1 MRWPGA
7 DSLALAMAIA
17 AVVVIAWPRRAG
29 HCERPPSPPARA
41 ALPAARSGPSP
52 ADRPIVVGNVPQEPP
67 GFQSR
72 AGLLAQLDRAS
83 GQVSVIHA
91 VTGMPGVGTT
101 QLAAAYARA
110 RLAAGWRLVAWV
122 DAADRGVLLAGLAR
136 VAEALGLADDPGGGA
151 GQAVRHWLEAD
162 GRRCLVVFDNAADPG
177 GIRPFL
183 PAGGSARVLITS
195 NQRPAA
201 GLGAGVGVGV
211 FCPDEALAF
220 LAGRTGLAD
229 AEGAGALARELGYHP
244 LALAVA
250 ASAVAAQRLAYAT
263 YLSRLRA
270 VPAYAHVARKERPS
284 FPCGAARAIL
294 LSLDTVRTGDRA
306 GVCSG
311 IMELAAV
318 LSAAGVRRG
327 LLRDAGRAG
336 VLATGLHRTEV
347 SAGLVNRALAALA
360 ERSLVSFS
368 LDGETVTV
376 HGLVTR
382 VVQDG
387 MVRWN
392 RSGTVCR
399 DAAAVLDKRARALV
413 TSTDR
418 LAVRDI
424 AVQVTALQETMTG
437 AGCGTDDEMARMM
450 LRLRSW
456 ALYYLTVLGDS
467 AEQAIVTGRPVT
479 ADLELTL
486 GADHPD
492 TLAAWS
498 NLALACQDA
507 GRPGEAV
514 PLHERALAGRERVLG
529 AGHPDTLA
537 SRSNLALACQDAGR
551 AAEAVPL
558 FEQVLAGREWVLG
571 ADHPDTLAAR
581 GNLAVAYQEVGRGA
595 EAIPLFEQ
603 ALRDR
608 ERMLGADHPD
618 TLAARSNLALARQD
632 AGRAAEAVPLF
643 EQVLAGRER
652 VLGADHPR
660 TLASRHNLAIA
671 YQKEGRSGEAIAL
684 FEQTL
689 AAHARSLGPG
699 HPRTL
704 ASRASLAS
712 AYRDAGL

>member
-7 DSLALAMAIA
+7 DSLALAMVIA
-17 AVVVIAWPRRAG
+17 AVVVFSWPRRAG
-29 HCERPPSPPARA
+29 HRERPPSPPARA
-41 ALPAARSGPSP
+41 ALPAAGGSGPPP
-52 ADRPIVVGNVPQEPP
+52 ADRQIVVGNVPQEPP

-72 AGLLAQLDRAS
+72 AALLAELDRAG

-101 QLAAAYARA
+101 QLAGAYARA
-110 RLAAGWRLVAWV
+110 RLAAGWRLIAWV

-136 VAEALGLADDPGGGA
+136 VAEALGLADNPGGGA

-162 GRRCLVVFDNAADPG
+162 GRRCLVVYDNAADPDG
-177 GIRPFL
+177 LRPFL
-183 PAGGSARVLITS
+183 PAGGLARVLITS
-195 NQRPAA
+195 HQRSAA
-201 GLGAGVGVGV
+201 RLGATVGVGV
-211 FCPDEALAF
+211 FGPDEALTF

-229 AEGAGALARELGYHP
+229 TAGATAVARELGYHP

-250 ASAVAAQRLAYAT
+250 GSAIATQHLAYAT
-263 YLSRLRA
+263 YLNRLRA
-270 VPAYAHVARKERPS
+270 MPVYEHMARKERPS
-284 FPCGAARAIL
+284 FPCGAARAVL
-294 LSLDTVRTGDRA
+294 LSLDAVQTGDRA
-306 GVCSG
+306 GLCTG
-311 IMELAAV
+311 IMEITAV

-327 LLRDAGRAG
+327 LLRDAGQAG
-336 VLATGLHRTEV
+336 VLATGMHRTGV
-347 SAGLVNRALAALA
+347 SAGLVNKALATLA
-360 ERSLVSFS
+360 ERSLLTFS
-368 LDGETVTV
+368 LDGETVTA
-376 HGLVTR
+376 HRLVMR
-382 VVQDG
+382 VVLDG
-387 MVRWN
+387 MAGRK
-392 RSGTVCR
+392 RFGPVCR
-399 DAAAVLDKRARALV
+399 DAACVLVKRAKALV

-424 AVQVTALQETMTG
+424 AEQVTALRETTIG
-437 AGCGTDDEMARMM
+437 FICHTDDEMTRMM

-467 AEQAIVTGRPVT
+467 AERAIVTGRPVT
-479 ADLELTL
+479 ADLELML

-514 PLHERALAGRERVLG
+514 PLHERALAGRERALG
-529 AGHPDTLA
+529 AGHPHTLA

-558 FEQVLAGREWVLG
+558 FEQVLAGRQWVLG
-571 ADHPDTLAAR
+571 GDHPDTLAAVS
-581 GNLAVAYQEVGRGA
+581 NLAVAYQEMGRAA

-603 ALRDR
+603 TLHDR
-608 ERMLGADHPD
+608 QRVLGPGHPD
-618 TLAARSNLALARQD
+618 TLA
-632 AGRAAEAVPLF
+632 
-643 EQVLAGRER
+643 
-652 VLGADHPR
+652 
-660 TLASRHNLAIA
+660 SRNNLAIA
-671 YQKEGRSGEAIAL
+671 YQKVGRSGEAIAL

-712 AYRDAGL
+712 AYREAGL